1 MLCALRFVKVSKMTL
16 EEAIKHV
23 EEVAELWENRY
34 KFYAQHDMSECEYSY
49 RSRKCANEH
58 RQLAKWLKELKKYR
72 EENDWIPCSER
83 LPEEQNR
90 RYWIC
95 TDTGYQ
101 CQCRWTNANP
111 LWTILTTD
119 WHWNI
124 FDIPQYTKIVAWK
137 PLSEP
142 YRGE

>member
-1 MLCALRFVKVSKMTL
+1 MTL
-16 EEAIKHV
+16 EEAIKYA
-23 EEVAELWENRY
+23 EEVVELYENVC
-34 KFYAQHDMSECEYSY
+34 KFYKEHAMHECEPL
-49 RSRKCANEH
+49 SRKRANESRH
-58 RQLAKWLKELKKYR
+58 LVKWLKELKKYR
-72 EENDWIPCSER
+72 EENDWIPCKKK

-101 CQCRWTNANP
+101 CQCRWTDANP
-111 LWTILTTD
+111 IWTNLTTD

-124 FDIPQYTKIVAWK
+124 FDIPQYTKVVAWK

-142 YRGE
+142 YRGEQE